1 MGSLRSRQSTRGLS
15 NRPAD
20 ARGRLSCHDGA
31 LLLGGSDGQAIST
44 RTLLG
49 RLGTLQRGQRLAGR
63 LSVPERVRKMRGLL
77 WAAVLSRAVPCMK
90 L

>member
-49 RLGTLQRGQRLAGR
+49 RLGHSSVAGGLR
-63 LSVPERVRKMRGLL
+63 AGLVSRSV
-77 WAAVLSRAVPCMK
+77 
-90 L
+90 